1 MATTKVTVNLPEEV
15 VKALGVLAT
24 KRGITKTEA
33 LRQAIVNEKFFQDT
47 QDSGNQVL
55 IRDAKKDTVERVI
68 FR

>member
-15 VKALGVLAT
+15 VKALGVLAN

-33 LRQAIVNEKFFQDT
+33 LRQAIVNEKFFQENHDN
-47 QDSGNQVL
+47 GNEVL
-55 IRDAKKDTVERVI
+55 IRDGKKDTVSRVV

>member
-1 MATTKVTVNLPEEV
+1 MATTKVTVNLPDDV
-15 VKALGVLAT
+15 VKALDMLAT

-47 QDSGNQVL
+47 HDGGDEVL
-55 IRDAKKDTVERVI
+55 IRDTKKDTLSRVV

>member
-1 MATTKVTVNLPEEV
+1 MATTNVTVNLPDEV
-15 VKALGVLAT
+15 VSALGALAT

-47 QDSGNQVL
+47 HDGGNEVL
-55 IRDAKKDTVERVI
+55 IRDTKKDTVSRVL

>member
-1 MATTKVTVNLPEEV
+1 MATTKVTVNLPDEV
-15 VKALGVLAT
+15 IKALGKLAA

-47 QDSGNQVL
+47 NDGGNEVL
-55 IRDAKKDTVERVI
+55 IRDPKKDTVSRVV

>member
-1 MATTKVTVNLPEEV
+1 MATSKVTVNLPDEV
-15 VKALGVLAT
+15 ITALGALAT

-47 QDSGNQVL
+47 HDSGDEVL
-55 IRDAKKDTVERVI
+55 IRDTKKDTVSRVV